1 VVSLGN
7 GQPIRRGFGQV
18 SQTVVGEPI
27 GAFWVRRTAGIFQS
41 AADVQN
47 WKNANGQVIQPGA
60 QPGDLKFIDQNN
72 DGQINDGDRTTAGS
86 PIPKLITGLFLDSR
100 YRAFDV
106 GLNLRGNFGGKIFN
120 VVKFQTSTAG
130 DFRNLRG
137 DLDPSTATRITSDPR
152 LVAGQTGQ
160 GSNGDFASD
169 RWIESGDFVRVQNLV
184 FGYTLPEGVTQRLR
198 FAGANRPRVYLNVQ
212 NLATFTPLLRLRPR
226 GVGLRQ
232 PARARHRR
240 RAHLPEPAHG
250 LVRLRPALLSP
261 GPAHTPPDPSMRFR
275 FILRRTAAALLG
287 AAGLGAAG
295 CQNDVN
301 VTDPNA
307 PPAGTFGLTAN
318 EANASVTAA
327 YAGLLQLG
335 TFQRWQAFTY
345 DLRSDNST
353 SRSPNPLIPA
363 LGAFNFPGGY
373 DAEININTWVDSYRF
388 VARTNTAIA
397 SMERATFDPALKAR
411 YQGEAKFLRGL
422 GYFHLLTVFGGNIPL
437 LTAPATTTD
446 RPASSDSAT
455 VYAQIERDLSEA
467 AAALPVQTTAQSG
480 GRATK
485 GAAQG
490 PARQGA
496 AAAAQVE
503 RRGRDARARRER
515 ADGRVRARGRLRPLF
530 RQEGNQSAET
540 LFEVQMGSPQTC
552 VPGVG
557 VCGLNIA
564 RMVGPCGI
572 GFCDT
577 EPTRWF
583 FNEFFR
589 ERTTTG
595 ALDPRLDATIFYYK
609 GDTTTLFNRTWRD
622 RYGSDTTRIFWKKY
636 SEYYLPG
643 TLEQSWEA
651 QINYKVVRYAD
662 VLLMYAEA
670 LNEQGQ
676 SAAAVPF
683 VNRVRNRARL
693 ANYAGPVTVA
703 AVRAEILRQRVLEFG
718 LEMQRWLDIRRQ
730 NLDADLATLR
740 SNDSDFNSYRPAS
753 RRCCRC
759 RRARST

>member
-1 VVSLGN
+1 
-7 GQPIRRGFGQV
+7 
-18 SQTVVGEPI
+18 
-27 GAFWVRRTAGIFQS
+27 
-41 AADVQN
+41 
-47 WKNANGQVIQPGA
+47 
-60 QPGDLKFIDQNN
+60 
-72 DGQINDGDRTTAGS
+72 
-86 PIPKLITGLFLDSR
+86 
-100 YRAFDV
+100 
-106 GLNLRGNFGGKIFN
+106 
-120 VVKFQTSTAG
+120 
-130 DFRNLRG
+130 
-137 DLDPSTATRITSDPR
+137 
-152 LVAGQTGQ
+152 
-160 GSNGDFASD
+160 
-169 RWIESGDFVRVQNLV
+169 
-184 FGYTLPEGVTQRLR
+184 
-198 FAGANRPRVYLNVQ
+198 
-212 NLATFTPLLRLRPR
+212 
-226 GVGLRQ
+226 
-232 PARARHRR
+232 
-240 RAHLPEPAHG
+240 
-250 LVRLRPALLSP
+250 
-261 GPAHTPPDPSMRFR
+261 MRFR
-275 FILRRTAAALLG
+275 SLFRRTAAALLG

-295 CQNDVN
+295 CKNDVN

-455 VYAQIERDLSEA
+455 IYAQIEKDLTEA
-467 AAALPVQTTAQSG
+467 AAALPVQTIAQSG

-490 PARQGA
+490 LLGKVQLQQRKWATA
-496 AAAAQVE
+496 AATLAPVVNGQMGAYVLE
-503 RRGRDARARRER
+503 ADYAR
-515 ADGRVRARGRLRPLF
+515 LF

-740 SNDSDFNSYRPAS
+740 SNDSDFNSYRPGVS
-753 RRCCRC
+753 SVLPLPSGEVNLNSNLRQY
-759 RRARST
+759 TGY